1 MICGL
6 TIENSDIYLLNF
18 FFVYKVFVLRIGF
31 KYLKSIC
38 IGFMGNNYIK
48 YSMKNNNMFFLGI
61 RIFVFNKEFIF
72 SRSIISNVL

>member
-6 TIENSDIYLLNF
+6 TIENLDIYLLNF

-31 KYLKSIC
+31 KYC